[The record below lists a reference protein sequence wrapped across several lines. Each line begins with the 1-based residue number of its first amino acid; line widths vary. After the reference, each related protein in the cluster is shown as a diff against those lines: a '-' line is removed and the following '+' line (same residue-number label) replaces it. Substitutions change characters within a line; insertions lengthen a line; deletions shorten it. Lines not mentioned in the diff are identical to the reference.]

1 MIDLRASPATERFDR
16 DGVGG
21 QMMLAPIQIAGTG
34 DGDAL
39 GHGIK
44 ASLTFKFLLKGFTTR
59 FQQGD
64 IGLTVVDHF
73 LLEMEGH
80 ITTNLVSVPTGQF
93 LFLFSHHAIGI
104 VKLQIGDS
112 THVLLVVGG
121 IVQMRK
127 EPLLNSVK
135 LKVLGKDA
143 SGMGKKHNESMNLRG
158 PLLKDRTLAP
168 TVSRSATS
176 RCCWYSSWRINMPS
190 KPFKL

>member
-73 LLEMEGH
+73 LLEWKD
-80 ITTNLVSVPTGQF
+80 TLRRTWSVCQQVSSSFF
-93 LFLFSHHAIGI
+93 LAI
-104 VKLQIGDS
+104 
-112 THVLLVVGG
+112 
-121 IVQMRK
+121 
-127 EPLLNSVK
+127 
-135 LKVLGKDA
+135 
-143 SGMGKKHNESMNLRG
+143 
-158 PLLKDRTLAP
+158 
-168 TVSRSATS
+168 
-176 RCCWYSSWRINMPS
+176 MPS
-190 KPFKL
+190 GS